1 METTISLLALFA
13 FGKTL
18 QIPTMKKF
26 MIFAIAAA
34 TQFTITPFVVAQDD
48 EEEDVFELP
57 VLSRFVE
64 RYWLSGH

>member
-1 METTISLLALFA
+1 
-13 FGKTL
+13 
-18 QIPTMKKF
+18 